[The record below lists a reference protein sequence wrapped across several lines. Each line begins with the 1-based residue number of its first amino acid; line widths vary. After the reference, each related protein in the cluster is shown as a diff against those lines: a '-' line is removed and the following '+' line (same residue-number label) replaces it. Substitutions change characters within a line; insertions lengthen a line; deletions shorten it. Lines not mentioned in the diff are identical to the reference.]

1 MYKYLYHCLRLI
13 SLSLSVIE
21 VLRLHYR
28 GRESVSDSISAIATA
43 YMHETVVYCTYSNN
57 VVQMYKII
65 RYMTL
70 YIHFVT
76 EFFDYSCSSANG
88 QPWEKWSKIL
98 HFL

>member
-1 MYKYLYHCLRLI
+1 MYKYLDHCLRLI

-21 VLRLHYR
+21 ALR
-28 GRESVSDSISAIATA
+28 GQESVSDSISAIATA
-43 YMHETVVYCTYSNN
+43 YMHETVIYCTYSNN
-57 VVQMYKII
+57 VVPMYKII

-76 EFFDYSCSSANG
+76 ELSDYSCSSANG
-88 QPWEKWSKIL
+88 QPWEKWSKIF